1 MPIQPRF
8 DPRAARARRFHAIR
22 SQRPTLTSRAACAR
36 YRIGSRSIR
45 AHIALSK
52 RLDFIEKRLQ
62 QLNARLLLFL
72 DSTTLIPFAALTS
85 IAHDIHDIQRASS
98 LCRARAAANRSH
110 TLHEILS
117 LSSTLLHAPLKL
129 APPPAAPSPIR
140 WIFSRLLFR
149 SESTGGQGKGWEG
162 LKFLSPK
169 SRLAPS
175 AKIMT

>member
-1 MPIQPRF
+1 MITDENPSPPCPSQPCF
-8 DPRAARARRFHAIR
+8 DPRAAHARRFHAIR
-22 SQRPTLTSRAACAR
+22 SQRPMLTSCAACTH

-52 RLDFIEKRLQ
+52 WLDFIEKHLQ

-85 IAHDIHDIQRASS
+85 IAHDIHDIQHASS

-117 LSSTLLHAPLKL
+117 LSSTLHAPLKL
-129 APPPAAPSPIR
+129 APPPAVPSSISMD
-140 WIFSRLLFR
+140 FFD
-149 SESTGGQGKGWEG
+149 G
-162 LKFLSPK
+162 
-169 SRLAPS
+169 
-175 AKIMT
+175 

>member
-1 MPIQPRF
+1 MITDENPSPPCPSQPRF

-62 QLNARLLLFL
+62 LNARLLLFL

-117 LSSTLLHAPLKL
+117 LSLTLLYAPLKL
-129 APPPAAPSPIR
+129 APPPAAPSSISMD
-140 WIFSRLLFR
+140 FFD
-149 SESTGGQGKGWEG
+149 G
-162 LKFLSPK
+162 
-169 SRLAPS
+169 
-175 AKIMT
+175 